1 MKINIPELTPFI
13 PVLMSTLSETTTKTN
28 RGEVVKKEIYLVG
41 GAIRDT
47 INKNQKSNIK
57 YQTALAKKKQTNTK
71 NKQKTQKLQVED
83 FDFAINA
90 SAISFAKRFA
100 KKINGSFVILDK
112 DIDEV
117 RVVYKNGHNELIFD
131 FCSITSIN
139 TDLSRRDFTI
149 NAIAAKLPD
158 MEVLDIFKGEKDIHQ
173 KTIRMI
179 SEQNIKD
186 DPLRILRAFRLK
198 STMDFNISPKTT
210 PKLIKHRKL
219 LKNIAGERIKQE
231 LFSILNS
238 PKAYETLRFMAKKE
252 ILQVIIPE
260 LKKLMITPQYKP
272 TGNLLDHSL
281 LTVKKIDTATYNFKK
296 YTANKIHILK
306 FSGLL
311 HDIGK
316 PYTYSKDKLNR
327 VHFYGH
333 EKRGVE
339 LLEGIRGRLK
349 LSNSDFR
356 SLSNLI
362 GFHMRPHLLGEEKIP
377 TNKAI
382 LRFIRDGEED
392 SILILLLAYADA
404 MASGNRGRAGL
415 LRLINR
421 SIEIWETMRQ
431 PKFKRLLTGNDLIK
445 MGYKPGPVFKTILQA
460 IEEEQISNELSTR
473 KQAMDFVIK
482 NWRQK

>member
-1 MKINIPELTPFI
+1 MKIDIPELTPFI
-13 PVLMSTLSETTTKTN
+13 PKLMSTLSETTTKTN
-28 RGEVVKKEIYLVG
+28 RGEASLRNRPFSGEKEIYLVG
-41 GAIRDT
+41 GAIRD
-47 INKNQKSNIK
+47 NIVNSE
-57 YQTALAKKKQTNTK
+57 QAVVK
-71 NKQKTQKLQVED
+71 NKKSTNKEQRATPAIKD
-83 FDFAINA
+83 FDFALNG
-90 SAISFAKRFA
+90 SAIRFAKRFA
-100 KKINGSFVILDK
+100 RKINGSFVILDK

-117 RVVYKNGHNELIFD
+117 RVVYKNGFNELIFD
-131 FCSITSIN
+131 FCGITSIN

-149 NAIAAKLPD
+149 NAISAKLPD
-158 MEVLDIFKGEKDIHQ
+158 MEVLDIFNGVKDIHQ

-198 STMDFNISPKTT
+198 STLNFNISPKTT
-210 PKLIKHRKL
+210 PILIKHRKL

-238 PKAYETLRFMAKKE
+238 NKSYEILRFMAKKE
-252 ILQVIIPE
+252 ILQAIIPE
-260 LKKLMITPQYKP
+260 LKRLTTTPQYKP

-281 LTVKKIDTATYNFKK
+281 LTIKKMDTATYNFQK
-296 YTANKIHILK
+296 YTVNRKHILRLA
-306 FSGLL
+306 GLL

-316 PYTYSKDKLNR
+316 PYCYSKDKLNR

-333 EKRGVE
+333 ERKGVR
-339 LLEGIRGRLK
+339 LLEGIRERLK

-362 GFHMRPHLLGEEKIP
+362 EFHMRPHLLGEEKMP

-382 LRFIRDGEED
+382 LRFIRAGGED

-421 SIEIWETMRQ
+421 SIEIWETMHR
-431 PKFKRLLTGNDLIK
+431 PKFKRLLTGNDLIR
-445 MGYKPGPVFKTILQA
+445 MGYKPGPLFRTILQT
-460 IEEEQISNELSTR
+460 IEEEQISNELSTH
-473 KQAMDFVIK
+473 KQAMDFVKK